1 MILRHA
7 AAAAFA
13 VLAIAAPLRAQNAF
27 YTSLFE
33 RGLTNA
39 KQGNWKLASQQL
51 RIAAF
56 GMLDDLP
63 QYETAHIWA
72 AIASERSAEVA
83 EARVSAEKVVN
94 AERLAHAYA
103 SLRIDAPTR
112 SSFEALLAKYVS
124 AERLAAVPAFAN
136 IRGTSRPLTTVIP
149 APVPVPVPVSAAP
162 APVAD
167 GNDIALRARS
177 SWLAGDLANAMK
189 LATDA
194 IARDFANGPARAVL
208 GNIAALEQRWT
219 DVVEHFTIARTSQRL
234 TDDEKGKLAMGFLAV
249 GRAADADAVGRTIR
263 TTTRVTQPIVA
274 PKLAPP
280 PPPAAAPAAK
290 KQAEV
295 RPAVVA
301 PQPQP
306 RPTNTPR
313 TPPPTPTTDGR
324 IVLSGVDA
332 SRRAAAVN
340 SPLVAAARRSPSD
353 ALITSDPA
361 AMLADGDQLLA
372 QGKILAA
379 RETFARV
386 AHQQTLNRATLLN
399 AARGLNQTSA
409 WRDSS
414 STYQRAWPLTA
425 GEELHMFHEAV
436 NRYELG
442 DYAVAR
448 ELLRRALPKL
458 PASREVALYRTK
470 IEAAR

>member
-1 MILRHA
+1 M
-7 AAAAFA
+7 
-13 VLAIAAPLRAQNAF
+13 
-27 YTSLFE
+27 
-33 RGLTNA
+33 
-39 KQGNWKLASQQL
+39 
-51 RIAAF
+51 
-56 GMLDDLP
+56 
-63 QYETAHIWA
+63 
-72 AIASERSAEVA
+72 
-83 EARVSAEKVVN
+83 
-94 AERLAHAYA
+94 
-103 SLRIDAPTR
+103 
-112 SSFEALLAKYVS
+112 
-124 AERLAAVPAFAN
+124 
-136 IRGTSRPLTTVIP
+136 
-149 APVPVPVPVSAAP
+149 
-162 APVAD
+162 
-167 GNDIALRARS
+167 
-177 SWLAGDLANAMK
+177 
-189 LATDA
+189 
-194 IARDFANGPARAVL
+194 
-208 GNIAALEQRWT
+208 
-219 DVVEHFTIARTSQRL
+219 
-234 TDDEKGKLAMGFLAV
+234 
-249 GRAADADAVGRTIR
+249 
-263 TTTRVTQPIVA
+263 
-274 PKLAPP
+274 
-280 PPPAAAPAAK
+280 
-290 KQAEV
+290 
-295 RPAVVA
+295 
-301 PQPQP
+301 
-306 RPTNTPR
+306 
-313 TPPPTPTTDGR
+313 
-324 IVLSGVDA
+324 LSGVDA